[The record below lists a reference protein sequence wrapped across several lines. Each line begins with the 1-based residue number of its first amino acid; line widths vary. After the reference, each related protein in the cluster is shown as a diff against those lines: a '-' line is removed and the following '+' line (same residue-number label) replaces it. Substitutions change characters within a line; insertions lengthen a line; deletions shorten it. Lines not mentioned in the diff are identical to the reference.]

1 MSVLSPRTYADW
13 SIALER
19 FAQGNDDDAVLLSMA
34 QGQLDWTPGVAT
46 LFSER
51 IHAVLD
57 LRVQA
62 LSVRLDRSFSYSRD
76 EVEVVRALLDARRHL
91 GLLHRLA
98 CVPALPDVLRKH
110 LLELLEKV
118 AQRMQQS
125 LEDSARRQ
133 NAEALLRTLRHHDL
147 RHFHSS
153 TMVAPAATGASAS
166 DATPLPTPSRRR
178 SFLV

>member
-1 MSVLSPRTYADW
+1 MPVLPPRTYADW

-19 FAQGNDDDAVLLSMA
+19 FAQGDDDETVLLSMA

-57 LRVQA
+57 VRVQT
-62 LSVRLDRSFSYSRD
+62 LSTRLDRSFSYSRD

-98 CVPALPDVLRKH
+98 SVPALPDVLRTH

-118 AQRMQQS
+118 AQRMQRS

-133 NAEALLRTLRHHDL
+133 NAEPLLRTLRHHDL

-153 TMVAPAATGASAS
+153 TTAASTGAAAGG
-166 DATPLPTPSRRR
+166 ATPISAPSRRR